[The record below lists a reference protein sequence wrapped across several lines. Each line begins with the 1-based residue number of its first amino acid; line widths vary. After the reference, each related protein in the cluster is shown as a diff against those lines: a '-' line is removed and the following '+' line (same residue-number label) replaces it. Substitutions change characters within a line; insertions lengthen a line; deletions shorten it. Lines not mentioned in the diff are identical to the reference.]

1 MDRSQRR
8 DQRRRAPGRQRR
20 SDRSVVR
27 KGRKL
32 MRFKL
37 TPYAQNSLALT
48 HPDLVHFPSPANHR
62 VGAIDEYDVRLSHD
76 LEAPSPDHALEQC
89 WELYQNIDSNYHT
102 PDNLRSEEHTAELQ
116 SLMRLTYAVFCLK
129 KKQTTHI

>member
-76 LEAPSPDHALEQC
+76 LEAPSDRKSVVSGKSVA
-89 WELYQNIDSNYHT
+89 DSVDLGGPRIY
-102 PDNLRSEEHTAELQ
+102 
-116 SLMRLTYAVFCLK
+116 K
-129 KKQTTHI
+129 K

>member
-1 MDRSQRR
+1 MPPTFPYRSTSYQKSHARYPMDRSQRR

-62 VGAIDEYDVRLSHD
+62 VGAIDE
-76 LEAPSPDHALEQC
+76 
-89 WELYQNIDSNYHT
+89 
-102 PDNLRSEEHTAELQ
+102 RSEEHTSELQ
-116 SLMRLTYAVFCLK
+116 SLMRISYDVFCLK
-129 KKQTTHI
+129 KK

>member
-48 HPDLVHFPSPANHR
+48 HPDLVHFPSPADHR
-62 VGAIDEYDVRLSHD
+62 DGAIDEYDVRLSPD
-76 LEAPSPDHALEQC
+76 PAAPSPDHAVEPC
-89 WELYQNIDSNYHT
+89 WPPSQNID
-102 PDNLRSEEHTAELQ
+102 
-116 SLMRLTYAVFCLK
+116 K
-129 KKQTTHI
+129 IGTTTG

>member
-1 MDRSQRR
+1 MLCVFFVKQKTAYDMRISDWSSDVCSSDLSQRR

-62 VGAIDEYDVRLSHD
+62 VGAIDEYDVRQFGSAH
-76 LEAPSPDHALEQC
+76 
-89 WELYQNIDSNYHT
+89 
-102 PDNLRSEEHTAELQ
+102 
-116 SLMRLTYAVFCLK
+116 V
-129 KKQTTHI
+129 